1 MESIYKFGCKIKRAT
16 YSTANQILKVVFI
29 KAGSLEERT
38 YNMVPKEIGCKLI
51 YASGRTAKEVM
62 QLYSNTIKNK
72 YQVLEV
78 KPLKF

>member
-1 MESIYKFGCKIKRAT
+1 MEAVYKFGCKIQRAT
-16 YSTANQILKVVFI
+16 YSAANQILKVVFI
-29 KAGSLEERT
+29 KPTGLEQRT
-38 YNMVPKEIGCKLI
+38 YNEVPKEVGCKLI
-51 YASGRTAKEVM
+51 YAQGRTAKEVM

>member
-1 MESIYKFGCKIKRAT
+1 MEAVYKFGCKIQRAT

-29 KAGSLEERT
+29 KPTGLEQRT
-38 YNMVPKEIGCKLI
+38 YNQVPKEVGCKLI
-51 YASGRTAKEVM
+51 YAQGRTAAEVM